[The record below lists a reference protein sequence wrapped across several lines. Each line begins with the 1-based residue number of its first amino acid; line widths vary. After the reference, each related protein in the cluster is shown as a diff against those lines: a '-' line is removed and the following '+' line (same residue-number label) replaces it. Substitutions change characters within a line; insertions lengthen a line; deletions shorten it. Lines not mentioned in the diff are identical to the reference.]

1 MMRNKFFT
9 TIGSLFC
16 IMFFNMTNSLAQYQ
30 PLYKTIPNN
39 ISTKNQEAES
49 NNAGI
54 LIVEKV
60 SIPSYQYFRVASDNT
75 KKPCVIICPG
85 GGYAILAAGHEGS
98 DLANYFNSIGVN
110 AIVLKYRIPNAENQ
124 IDKTIAPLQDAQQA
138 MLLARTNAE
147 NWGIDKNKIGV
158 MGFSAGGHLAASLAT
173 HYNDVKIENPSKI
186 SLRPDFQLLIYP
198 VISFGPEGHEGSR
211 INLIGNFNS
220 RGLIQDS
227 QILRGLLTNFYGEN
241 LEIRRVQ
248 HILPECP
255 QAELNIFLE
264 VINPALFIFASKNIY
279 LPNIEWTYKTWIPY
293 LKEFDEIW
301 VKTLEAQQIFSK
313 YSSNVKFLGWT
324 SIDKEFKEK
333 KNIFL
338 DMSLLSVK

>member
-1 MMRNKFFT
+1 MTRNKFINKIGVLLCLIFFT
-9 TIGSLFC
+9 MSTTF
-16 IMFFNMTNSLAQYQ
+16 AQYQ

-75 KKPCVIICPG
+75 KRPCVIICPG

-124 IDKTIAPLQDAQQA
+124 IDKSIAPLQDAQQA

-211 INLIGNFNS
+211 INLIGNTNDEKTKKAIDYFSNEKQITKDTPPAFLVHS
-220 RGLIQDS
+220 KDDDAVPVAGAIHYYDNLIAHK
-227 QILRGLLTNFYGEN
+227 
-241 LEIRRVQ
+241 V
-248 HILPECP
+248 P
-255 QAELNIFLE
+255 AE
-264 VINPALFIFASKNIY
+264 IY
-279 LPNIEWTYKTWIPY
+279 LYEKGGHGYGMKNATSEILWTSLMKTWMQ
-293 LKEFDEIW
+293 K
-301 VKTLEAQQIFSK
+301 SK
-313 YSSNVKFLGWT
+313 
-324 SIDKEFKEK
+324 I
-333 KNIFL
+333 IQ
-338 DMSLLSVK
+338 

>member
-1 MMRNKFFT
+1 MST
-9 TIGSLFC
+9 
-16 IMFFNMTNSLAQYQ
+16 SLAQYQ

-124 IDKTIAPLQDAQQA
+124 IDKSIAPLQDAQQA

-211 INLIGNFNS
+211 INLIGNTNDEKTKKAIDYFSNEKQITKDTPPAFLVHS
-220 RGLIQDS
+220 KDDDAVPVAGAIHYYDNLIAHK
-227 QILRGLLTNFYGEN
+227 
-241 LEIRRVQ
+241 V
-248 HILPECP
+248 P
-255 QAELNIFLE
+255 AE
-264 VINPALFIFASKNIY
+264 IY
-279 LPNIEWTYKTWIPY
+279 LYEKGGHGYGMINATSEIIWTSVMKTWMQ
-293 LKEFDEIW
+293 
-301 VKTLEAQQIFSK
+301 KTKIIQ
-313 YSSNVKFLGWT
+313 
-324 SIDKEFKEK
+324 
-333 KNIFL
+333 
-338 DMSLLSVK
+338 

>member
-16 IMFFNMTNSLAQYQ
+16 LIFFTMSTSLAQYQ

-124 IDKTIAPLQDAQQA
+124 IDKSIAPLQDAQQA

-211 INLIGNFNS
+211 INLIGNTNDEKTKKAIDYFSNEKQITKDTPPAFLVHS
-220 RGLIQDS
+220 KDDDAVPVANATHYYYNLIAHQ
-227 QILRGLLTNFYGEN
+227 
-241 LEIRRVQ
+241 V
-248 HILPECP
+248 P
-255 QAELNIFLE
+255 AELYLYE
-264 VINPALFIFASKNIY
+264 KGGHGYGMKNA
-279 LPNIEWTYKTWIPY
+279 TS
-293 LKEFDEIW
+293 EID
-301 VKTLEAQQIFSK
+301 
-313 YSSNVKFLGWT
+313 WT
-324 SIDKEFKEK
+324 SLMKIWMQKSK
-333 KNIFL
+333 IIQ
-338 DMSLLSVK
+338 

>member
-1 MMRNKFFT
+1 MST
-9 TIGSLFC
+9 
-16 IMFFNMTNSLAQYQ
+16 SLAQYQ

-75 KKPCVIICPG
+75 KRPCVIICPG

-110 AIVLKYRIPNAENQ
+110 AIVLKYRMPNADNQ

-147 NWGIDKNKIGV
+147 NWGIDKNKIGI
-158 MGFSAGGHLAASLAT
+158 MGFSAGGHLASSLAT
-173 HYNDVKIENPSKI
+173 HYSDVKIENPSKI

-211 INLIGNFNS
+211 INLIGNTNDEKTKKAIDYFSNEKQITKDTPPAFLVHS
-220 RGLIQDS
+220 KDDDAVPVAGAIHYYDNLIAHK
-227 QILRGLLTNFYGEN
+227 
-241 LEIRRVQ
+241 V
-248 HILPECP
+248 P
-255 QAELNIFLE
+255 AE
-264 VINPALFIFASKNIY
+264 IY
-279 LPNIEWTYKTWIPY
+279 LYEKGGHGYGMKNATSEILWTSLMKTWMQ
-293 LKEFDEIW
+293 K
-301 VKTLEAQQIFSK
+301 SK
-313 YSSNVKFLGWT
+313 
-324 SIDKEFKEK
+324 I
-333 KNIFL
+333 IQ
-338 DMSLLSVK
+338 